1 VTTRGAKR
9 LLMGLAILLFSLM
22 LVFAG
27 LAFAFIAFATNSP
40 VGSSPGLIVWLA
52 ILVGVVGL
60 AVAYVGFSGND

>member
-1 VTTRGAKR
+1 LNISGAKR
-9 LLMGLAILLFSLM
+9 LLMGLAILLFSLI

-40 VGSSPGLIVWLA
+40 VGSGPGLIVWLA

-60 AVAYVGFSGND
+60 VVAYVGFSGND